1 MYIYI
6 YMCVCVY
13 NFSVSTFESRRR
25 KKYERDT
32 LVERGQYKNAIVSLY
47 LSHSQHKK
55 KFFYGK
61 VLICSRLG
69 RDLSHGLFPKKAC
82 PSNKLNGKIYLVVRC
97 SIGVCHVA
105 LDHLS
110 RSECLTSNLATW
122 KTSDI
127 EALSVVS
134 LTSRLI
140 ISRFFFSEILQ
151 THRRKNPSDGLS
163 AGCC

>member
-1 MYIYI
+1 MKEIHLQRE
-6 YMCVCVY
+6 
-13 NFSVSTFESRRR
+13 VSI
-25 KKYERDT
+25 KKTRSS
-32 LVERGQYKNAIVSLY
+32 LSLY
-47 LSHSQHKK
+47 LSHSQHTKNF
-55 KFFYGK
+55 FFYGK

-82 PSNKLNGKIYLVVRC
+82 PSNKLNGKMYLVVRC

-140 ISRFFFSEILQ
+140 ISRIFFSEILQ

-163 AGCC
+163 AGCCQYFFTKIPKKKPYILTAD